1 MMLNREIIMFY
12 LKVGRAVGLSKR
24 RRTRVKMAN
33 VEENLNRACVRQNVF
48 VLLDFRHFP
57 QNRVA
62 FCVIRRRS
70 FATVYSKETISQV
83 PHLSYSKLNVQIGC
97 YLYI

>member
-33 VEENLNRACVRQNVF
+33 VEENLNRACGVRQNVF
-48 VLLDFRHFP
+48 AYYD
-57 QNRVA
+57 Q
-62 FCVIRRRS
+62 
-70 FATVYSKETISQV
+70 
-83 PHLSYSKLNVQIGC
+83 
-97 YLYI
+97 